1 LSVGTVEKPVTIKQ
15 LGSRSATARGG
26 CNGNAHRMDSNFPV
40 AKADGALVEK
50 EEREELEAAASF
62 VLEMFSR
69 AKSLIRLLFVC
80 RV

>member
-1 LSVGTVEKPVTIKQ
+1 
-15 LGSRSATARGG
+15 
-26 CNGNAHRMDSNFPV
+26 MDSNFPV